1 MESWQKLLH
10 PKILKR
16 NLITASLYLSAYE
29 VCKKSIIEKP
39 KSFFSDGIMEEKLN
53 LEEYKKEVLSLA
65 KSPLDA
71 TLLWFKSSGAINDQ
85 DIEGFKNARKLRN
98 DIAHEL
104 PLYISEDDRNI
115 DQSAYE
121 SLLEVTHKIG
131 VWWVINY
138 ELPINPDYDGQEID
152 ESEIKTGT
160 LLMLQMIMDIAYD
173 NEPEEGYYFKNAVER
188 MNS

>member
-1 MESWQKLLH
+1 MEK
-10 PKILKR
+10 KI
-16 NLITASLYLSAYE
+16 NE
-29 VCKKSIIEKP
+29 
-39 KSFFSDGIMEEKLN
+39 D
-53 LEEYKKEVLSLA
+53 EYKKEVRSLA

-71 TLLWFKSSGAINDQ
+71 TLLWFKSNGAIDDK
-85 DIEGFKNARKLRN
+85 DIEGFKKARKLRN

-104 PLYISEDDRNI
+104 PLYISESDRNI

-131 VWWVINY
+131 VWWVINF

-160 LLMLQMIMDIAYD
+160 ILMLQMIMDIAYD
-173 NEPEEGYYFKNAVER
+173 NEPEEGYYYKNAVER
-188 MNS
+188 MNL

>member
-10 PKILKR
+10 PKLLKR

-29 VCKKSIIEKP
+29 VCKNSIIEKP
-39 KSFFSDGIMEEKLN
+39 KIFFSDGIVEEKLN

-65 KSPLDA
+65 KSPLEA
-71 TLLWFKSSGAINDQ
+71 TLLWFKSHGAIDDND
-85 DIEGFKNARKLRN
+85 INGFKESRKLRN

-104 PLYISEDDRNI
+104 PLYISESDRNI

-121 SLLEVTHKIG
+121 SLLEVTHKVG
-131 VWWVINY
+131 VWWLINF
-138 ELPINPDYDGQEID
+138 ELPINPDYDCQEID
-152 ESEIKTGT
+152 ENEIKTGT
-160 LLMLQMIMDIAYD
+160 LIMLQMIMDIAYD
-173 NEPEEGYYFKNAVER
+173 NEPEEGYYYKNAVER

>member
-16 NLITASLYLSAYE
+16 SLITASLYLSAYE
-29 VCKKSIIEKP
+29 ICKKSILEKP
-39 KSFFSDGIMEEKLN
+39 KAFFSDGIMEEKLN
-53 LEEYKKEVLSLA
+53 SEEYQKEVLSLA
-65 KSPLDA
+65 KSPLEA
-71 TLLWFKSSGAINDQ
+71 TLLWFKSLGAIDDK
-85 DIEGFKNARKLRN
+85 DIIGFKDSRKLRN

-104 PLYISEDDRNI
+104 PLYISELDRNI

-121 SLLEVTHKIG
+121 SLLEVTHKIS
-131 VWWVINY
+131 VWWVVNV
-138 ELPINPDYDGQEID
+138 ELSTNPDYDGQEID

-173 NEPEEGYYFKNAVER
+173 NEPEEGYYYKNAVEQ